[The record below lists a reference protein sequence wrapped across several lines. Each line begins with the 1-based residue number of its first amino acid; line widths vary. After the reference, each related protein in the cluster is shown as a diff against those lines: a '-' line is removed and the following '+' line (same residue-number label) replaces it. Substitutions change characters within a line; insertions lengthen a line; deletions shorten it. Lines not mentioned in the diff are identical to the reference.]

1 MCGHH
6 HRFLWTASSP
16 LLLVPTNNGQ
26 SWNVISLVVASLS
39 SLFCHCLPSLDYA
52 HERLGCARLL
62 AKHYGPYLSSVSASS
77 SSAFWSCR
85 WFIDTVAAAV
95 VVVYGGIII
104 RHRLLLWP
112 SPLAPVLFASFSPL
126 WIAWCKISQSVSSA
140 NSLSLS
146 QLWLQLKPSRVK
158 ESHRRRRRLSVS
170 PVSAAEAM
178 NRRIDGR
185 YCCVLLAEHN
195 ARVSTIRPTL
205 TMDNKSIKARW
216 IWCGVAPESRARR
229 RRRLRRQLGCT
240 RPCLK
245 KS

>member
-146 QLWLQLKPSRVK
+146 TLAPTKAIKSERKPSP
-158 ESHRRRRRLSVS
+158 SPPSVS
-170 PVSAAEAM
+170 VSCV
-178 NRRIDGR
+178 
-185 YCCVLLAEHN
+185 CCWSNE
-195 ARVSTIRPTL
+195 
-205 TMDNKSIKARW
+205 
-216 IWCGVAPESRARR
+216 
-229 RRRLRRQLGCT
+229 
-240 RPCLK
+240 
-245 KS
+245 

>member
-1 MCGHH
+1 MGHI
-6 HRFLWTASSP
+6 FLLFLHLLLQPSEAVDDLLTQSLLLLLLFMGASSSGTDFFFGH
-16 LLLVPTNNGQ
+16 LLSRQCFLPA
-26 SWNVISLVVASLS
+26 SLLSGSRDAKSASLS
-39 SLFCHCLPSLDYA
+39 
-52 HERLGCARLL
+52 RLQ
-62 AKHYGPYLSSVSASS
+62 
-77 SSAFWSCR
+77 
-85 WFIDTVAAAV
+85 T
-95 VVVYGGIII
+95 
-104 RHRLLLWP
+104 
-112 SPLAPVLFASFSPL
+112 
-126 WIAWCKISQSVSSA
+126 
-140 NSLSLS
+140 LSLS